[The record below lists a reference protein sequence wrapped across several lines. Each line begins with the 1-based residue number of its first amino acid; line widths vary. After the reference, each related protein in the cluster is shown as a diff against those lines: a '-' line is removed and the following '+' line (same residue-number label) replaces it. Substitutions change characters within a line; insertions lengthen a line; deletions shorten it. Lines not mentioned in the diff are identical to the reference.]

1 MSPALG
7 QVITALRDG
16 DGWMIT
22 GHVHIDGDC
31 LGSMLAVKWL
41 LTRLG
46 KRALCVVPDEMP
58 KNLAFLPGADRVVR
72 VDELTD
78 PFERV
83 VVVDC
88 EPERT
93 GPVYDLIKD
102 KTIVNID
109 HHQSN
114 VDGPGIRWVV
124 PSAAA
129 TGELIFRLIEQ
140 MELKPDEACATYLYA
155 ALMSDTGGF
164 RFSNT
169 SADTFAIASQLVQR
183 GASPAGIAQALYE
196 DRPFPYFVLLGHVLS
211 SISLDPSG
219 RLAWAVLPGELIANH
234 SLHPSDL
241 DGFVQYLRM
250 IRGVEIAI
258 LFQSTLEGEVKVSL
272 RSREMVNVA
281 DLAAQ
286 LGGGGHPR
294 AAGCTLSGSLDEVVP
309 KVTALALGRL

>member
-1 MSPALG
+1 MSPELER
-7 QVITALRDG
+7 VITALQDG
-16 DGWMIT
+16 ERWLIT
-22 GHVHIDGDC
+22 GHTHIDGDC
-31 LGSMLAVKWL
+31 LGSMLAVAWL
-41 LTRLG
+41 LTKMG
-46 KRALCVVPDEMP
+46 KEAFCVVPDELP
-58 KNLAFLPGADRVVR
+58 SCLAFLPGADRLVR
-72 VDELTD
+72 YDQWRE
-78 PFERV
+78 PFDRAV
-83 VVVDC
+83 IVDC

-114 VDGPGIRWVV
+114 IDGPGIRWVV

-129 TGELIFRLIEQ
+129 AGELVFRIIDQLDLE
-140 MELKPDEACATYLYA
+140 PDEACATCLYT

-169 SADTFAIASQLVQR
+169 SADTLAIASRLVEL

-196 DRPFPYFVLLGHVLS
+196 ERPFTYLLLLGHVLS

-219 RLAWAVLPGELIANH
+219 RVACSVLPGELIESD

-241 DGFVQYLRM
+241 DGFVHYLRM
-250 IRGVEIAI
+250 IKGVEIAI
-258 LFQSTLEGEVKVSL
+258 LFQSTLDGEVKVSL

-294 AAGCTLSGSLDEVVP
+294 AAGCTLAGSLDQVVP
-309 KVTALALGRL
+309 KVTALALGSL